1 MATDYGQDFT
11 LVTDLE
17 TTLGVTTGPRIVA
30 EAIAR
35 RLQTPNG
42 RLIGDPN
49 YGYDVTQFVNQDMS
63 PADIDDIERSV
74 ALEAEKDE
82 RVASAEAS
90 AVLDAE
96 GVLEITLNATLIT
109 DETFTLVLA
118 VSDVTVEILSV
129 E

>member
-1 MATDYGQDFT
+1 MPA
-11 LVTDLE
+11 
-17 TTLGVTTGPRIVA
+17 
-30 EAIAR
+30 AR
-35 RLQTPNG
+35 RKTVLLQRAP
-42 RLIGDPN
+42 RL
-49 YGYDVTQFVNQDMS
+49 
-63 PADIDDIERSV
+63 
-74 ALEAEKDE
+74 
-82 RVASAEAS
+82 AS